1 MIDSIVGAVIM
12 VVATTSL
19 LYALEVAETA
29 FSQSGRYPLN
39 ADERTLLKD
48 SIQLSDDEVDDFWTK
63 NLENAPRQVTS
74 DD

>member
-48 SIQLSDDEVDDFWTK
+48 SIQLSDDEVDDFWRN
-63 NLENAPRQVTS
+63 NLENAPRQVTP

>member
-19 LYALEVAETA
+19 LYALEVAEAA

-48 SIQLSDDEVDDFWTK
+48 SIELSDEEVDNFWRN
-63 NLENAPRQVTS
+63 NLENAPRQVAA

>member
-12 VVATTSL
+12 VVATSSL
-19 LYALEVAETA
+19 LYALEVAEAA

-48 SIQLSDDEVDDFWTK
+48 SIELSDDEVDNFWRN
-63 NLENAPRQVTS
+63 NLENAPRQVAS

>member
-12 VVATTSL
+12 VVATSSL
-19 LYALEVAETA
+19 LYALEVAEAA

-48 SIQLSDDEVDDFWTK
+48 SIELSDDEVDKFWRN
-63 NLENAPRQVTS
+63 NLENAPRQVAS

>member
-19 LYALEVAETA
+19 LYALEVAEAA